1 FQRGMERYW
10 CLRWLRQQ
18 QESAV
23 VARHLRESLVRLER
37 LPLVLRVPSL
47 PTLERGTRVRL
58 AIEDID
64 LLEAECRARY
74 VETLAAEGSDATF
87 GEDEDAE

>member
-1 FQRGMERYW
+1 MERYW

-23 VARHLRESLVRLER
+23 VARVLRESLVRLEY

-47 PTLERGTRVRL
+47 PALDRGVRVRL
-58 AIEDID
+58 NIEEID
-64 LLEAECRARY
+64 LLDAECRARY
-74 VETLAAEGSDATF
+74 VELLPAEGSDAAF
-87 GEDEDAE
+87 GEDEAAE